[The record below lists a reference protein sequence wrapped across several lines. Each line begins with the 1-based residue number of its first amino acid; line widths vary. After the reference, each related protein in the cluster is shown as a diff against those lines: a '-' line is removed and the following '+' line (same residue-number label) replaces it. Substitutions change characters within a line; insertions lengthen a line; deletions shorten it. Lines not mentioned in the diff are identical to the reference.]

1 MKITLTHNGNKI
13 IIGRI
18 ASDEINGQKVKF
30 PILWINEHRYFREM
44 GGFGFDLKLADKFSK
59 YKYIQFDLYTGKR
72 YRVYTEDFMANAW
85 AYPKNDSRFKDDF
98 AKKLV
103 LAEEKVAE
111 LNDIRKKRDEDEWEM
126 IKLRN
131 Y

>member
-59 YKYIQFDLYTGKR
+59 YKYIQFDLYTNKG
-72 YRVYTEDFMANAW
+72 YRVYTEDFLAHAW
-85 AYPKNDSRFKDDF
+85 RYPKEGSQF
-98 AKKLV
+98 AESFEPKLV
-103 LAEEKVAE
+103 ISEKVAE
-111 LNDIRKKRDEDEWEM
+111 ELNALRIKKDNEDFQEQL
-126 IKLRN
+126 KYN
-131 Y
+131 S